1 MRKILAN
8 DGISHEGAELLQKAG
23 FELFTEKIE
32 QENLIN
38 YINDNKIDVIIVRS
52 ATQVRENI
60 IDACPN
66 LKIIA
71 RAGVGVDN
79 IDIDYASGK
88 GIEVINTPLA
98 SAPSVAELVFA
109 HLFSIN
115 RSLYHS
121 NRYFHQSADSFK
133 ELKKKYVD
141 GHELTGKTLG
151 IVGFGR
157 VGQSVAKR
165 ALGLG
170 MKVIANDPFVDIAR
184 VKLDISGTD
193 GVEVKIKTVSID
205 EVLKNSDFI
214 TLHIPLN
221 DKAIITKEEI
231 SKMKDG
237 VVFINVSRGDIVN
250 EDDLIEA
257 LKSNKISFAG
267 LDVFCNEP
275 NPREDLLKLENVS
288 VTPHISGATVE
299 AQARIGL
306 ELAERIINYFN
317 N

>member
-23 FELFTEKIE
+23 FELFIEKID

-38 YINDNKIDVIIVRS
+38 YINENQIDVIIVRS

-121 NRYFHQSADSFK
+121 NRYFHQSADNFK

-250 EDDLIEA
+250 EYDLIES